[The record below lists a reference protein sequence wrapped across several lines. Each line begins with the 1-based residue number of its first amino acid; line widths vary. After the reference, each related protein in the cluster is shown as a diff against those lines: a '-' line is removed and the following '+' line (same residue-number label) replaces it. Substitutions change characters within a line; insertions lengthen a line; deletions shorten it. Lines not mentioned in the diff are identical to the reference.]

1 MTRAGLTPSQGK
13 LLAFI
18 AGFIASHG
26 YSPSFA
32 EMRDG
37 IGFASCGAVA
47 SLVKGLEERGHLFRL
62 PRRHRS
68 IALTKIRS
76 SLARRSVSRE
86 TPAARGVPAHDV
98 PIAGGIAA
106 DGTEAA

>member
-1 MTRAGLTPSQGK
+1 MKRAGLTPSQHK

-47 SLVKGLEERGHLFRL
+47 SLVKGLEERGHLRRL

-68 IALTKIRS
+68 IALTNTRS
-76 SLARRSVSRE
+76 SPARRSVSRE
-86 TPAARGVPAHDV
+86 TPPARGVPARGV
-98 PIAGGIAA
+98 PIVPG
-106 DGTEAA
+106 GTEAA